1 MTWRGLADRIRC
13 RLFRSNSSCCMMDLR
28 NRQLL
33 RGFPVLPEA
42 PGLSPELSV
51 TAGTADSA
59 VAEVSEFS

>member
-1 MTWRGLADRIRC
+1 
-13 RLFRSNSSCCMMDLR
+13 MMDLR

-33 RGFPVLPEA
+33 RGFPVLPET
-42 PGLSPELSV
+42 PVLSPELSV